1 MPFTYLAKRQNM
13 QWADR
18 IGRRI
23 KLRDL
28 HLLHAVA
35 HAAAWPITVV
45 TDGWR
50 RCRPLIGTFET
61 CMDDTRRSAYE
72 ARAILSRIS
81 LEAGFD
87 QRWGKRPAAC
97 G

>member
-1 MPFTYLAKRQNM
+1 M

-28 HLLHAVA
+28 HVLHAVA
-35 HAAAWPITVV
+35 QAAAWPITVV

-72 ARAILSRIS
+72 ARAILSRT
-81 LEAGFD
+81 
-87 QRWGKRPAAC
+87 RWRLGLTKADIALFSW
-97 G
+97 